1 MSEEILKALIQLFAI
16 IAKQDTGANSSFRN
30 FVESFL
36 RNQISK
42 DKVNEYLALYDTFL
56 TDKKEKDKESESTS
70 DDASD
75 KPKLTSVK
83 DSVRTLGICKKINKT
98 LVQKQKVVVLSR
110 LFEMINADNQL
121 TQQRLQIINTVAE
134 VFNIHETEKALI
146 QHFVTSKDPYAYESS
161 DLLIMDDQHVVTLN
175 SIAGINHIH
184 SHGLDG
190 YITIIKVQSVGLYFL
205 KYVGES
211 EIFLNGLPIQLN
223 YVYILAPGSTIR
235 LPRGTSYY
243 SEIANTFSTKY
254 DYTKLKFSVNNLEYT
269 FPNGKKALHN
279 VNLEEKSGT
288 LVGIMG
294 ASGAGKTTLLNTL
307 CGLEKPSAGII
318 SINGVDVFNNKD
330 LIDGLIGYIAQDDL
344 LFEDLTV
351 YQNLYYNAELCFKDY
366 DQVKLHKLVL
376 QTLNNL
382 GLLEIKDIMVGSPLN
397 KKISGGQRKRLN
409 IALELIR
416 EPAVLFVD
424 EPTSGLSS
432 RDSENVMDLLKEL
445 SQKGKLIFVV
455 IHQPSSDIFKMFD
468 KLILLDVGGYQIYY
482 GNPVE
487 GVMYFKKAT
496 NQLNSDIGECD
507 SCGNV
512 NPELIFNLIE
522 SKEIDEYGTFTD
534 KRKFSPLDWN
544 ELYNKKQSEK
554 TDYVDSDEVFEKP
567 IPNNTIPSRLKQLIV
582 FLKRDLLSKLANR
595 QYLLINLL
603 EVPALAVLL
612 ASLIRY
618 TNKTQNNG
626 EYTFNANENIPAY
639 FFMAILV
646 ALLVGLTISAEEI
659 YKDQKILKR
668 EKFLKLSRF
677 SYLFSKIV
685 ILFTI
690 SLIQSLLLCTVGN
703 LILEV
708 PNNFIALYVMVFSV
722 FCSAN
727 VIGLILSSTFN
738 SPVTIYIIIP
748 LIIIP
753 QMLLGGA
760 MFRFSKINA
769 FFGGSNHSVPPVSAC
784 MVSRWAYEGIMVN
797 EFRNNKYE
805 KDVFVLDKI
814 ESNLNFKLSYVLP
827 KIEELKEIRV
837 ERDTL
842 LSQKEKTFIDL
853 FVTEN
858 LKNEFL
864 QAEKKYGK
872 IVLDKEN
879 DSIASLKSVLTE
891 KYNFI
896 LNQKDTLIKKLE
908 VKGILKSNYT
918 NKSVEEAVSNSLEK
932 EKIVLDS
939 ANLKFVQVIDP
950 IFQDPDSNTMLGL
963 NTYMYSLTKKVGN
976 MLVSTYTY
984 NLIII
989 WIVNVLGFVL
999 LYFDVLKKSFSISLK
1014 RKIKQ

>member
-690 SLIQSLLLCTVGN
+690 SLIQSLLLCAVGN

-939 ANLKFVQVIDP
+939 ANLKFVQIIDP

>member
-1 MSEEILKALIQLFAI
+1 MSEEILKALMQLFAI
-16 IAKQDTGANSSFRN
+16 IAKQDTGANNSFRD

-36 RNQISK
+36 KNQISK
-42 DKVNEYLALYDTFL
+42 DKVSEYISLYDGFL
-56 TDKKEKDKESESTS
+56 IDKKEKERESESAEEIS
-70 DDASD
+70 E

-110 LFEMINADNQL
+110 LFEMIHADNQL

-134 VFNIHETEKALI
+134 VFNIHETEKTLI
-146 QHFVTSKDPYAYESS
+146 KHFVTSSDPYTLESS
-161 DLLIMDDQHVVTLN
+161 DLLIMDDQELVTLN
-175 SIAGINHIH
+175 SIADINHIH
-184 SHGLDG
+184 AHGLDG
-190 YITIIKVQSVGLYFL
+190 YISIIKVQSVGLYFL
-205 KYVGES
+205 KYVGHS
-211 EIFLNGLPIQLN
+211 EIFLNGLPIQFN
-223 YVYILAPGSTIR
+223 YLYILAPGSTIR
-235 LPRGTSYY
+235 LPRGTTYY

-279 VNLEEKSGT
+279 INIEEKSGT

-307 CGLEKPSAGII
+307 CGLEKPSAGKIA
-318 SINGVDVFNNKD
+318 INEVDVFNSKE

-366 DQVKLHKLVL
+366 DQIKLHKLVL
-376 QTLNNL
+376 QTLNSL
-382 GLLEIKDIMVGSPLN
+382 GLLEIKDILVGSPLN

-416 EPAVLFVD
+416 EPAILFVD

-487 GVMYFKKAT
+487 GVMYFKQAT

-522 SKEIDEYGTFTD
+522 SKEIDEYGTFTE

-544 ELYNKKQSEK
+544 ELYHKKQAEK
-554 TDYVDSDEVFEKP
+554 TSYIDSDEIFEKP
-567 IPNNTIPSRLKQLIV
+567 IPNNTIPSKIKQLIV

-618 TNKTQNNG
+618 TNKSQNHG
-626 EYTFNANENIPAY
+626 AYSFNSNENIPAY

-690 SLIQSLLLCTVGN
+690 SLIQSLLLCIVGN

-708 PNNFIALYVMVFSV
+708 PNNFLPLYFMVFSV

-760 MFRFSKINA
+760 MFRFSKINS
-769 FFGGSNHSVPPVSAC
+769 FFGGSSHSVPPISAF

-797 EFRNNKYE
+797 EFRNNTYE
-805 KDVFVLDKI
+805 KNVFVLDKL
-814 ESNLNFKLSYVLP
+814 ESNLNYKLSYVLP
-827 KIEELKEIRV
+827 KIEELKEIRI
-837 ERDTL
+837 ERDTIL
-842 LSQKEKTFIDL
+842 TKKEKAFIDE
-853 FVTEN
+853 FVA
-858 LKNEFL
+858 KNINQEFL
-864 QAEKKYGK
+864 QAENKYGK
-872 IVLDKEN
+872 IAIDK
-879 DSIASLKSVLTE
+879 DSDSLSALKSILTE

-896 LNQKDTLIKKLE
+896 LNQKDSLIAKLDKTAITKE
-908 VKGILKSNYT
+908 NYT
-918 NKSVEEAVSNSLEK
+918 NKSVEESVENSLEK
-932 EKIVLDS
+932 DKIVLDS
-939 ANLKFVQVIDP
+939 TNLKFIQIIDP
-950 IFQDPDSNTMLGL
+950 IFQDVDQNSTLGL
-963 NTYMYSLTKKVGN
+963 NSHMYSLTKKVGGF
-976 MLVSTYTY
+976 VCQTYTY

-989 WIVNVLGFVL
+989 WLVNVMGFLL
-999 LYFDVLKKSFSISLK
+999 LYFDTFKKLFSIS
-1014 RKIKQ
+1014 IKQKFK